1 MGRVGGS
8 DRRGGEGG
16 GWKEIL
22 KKLKKAKKTL
32 AFRFRLCY
40 YKQVAGRQRQ
50 TKENPGVAK
59 FGIALEWGSRGLE
72 FESQHSDHKRPEI
85 VEISG
90 LFATFLQM
98 GFFIGTKGI
107 VLRPK
112 TNLEAALLI
121 KHSAVPHS
129 SQKLNG
135 NRESSLR
142 ILTK

>member
-1 MGRVGGS
+1 MWYINQADVS
-8 DRRGGEGG
+8 DS
-16 GWKEIL
+16 
-22 KKLKKAKKTL
+22 AS
-32 AFRFRLCY
+32 Y
-40 YKQVAGRQRQ
+40 
-50 TKENPGVAK
+50 PGVAK

-90 LFATFLQM
+90 LFTTFLQM
-98 GFFIGTKGI
+98 EFFIGTKGI